1 LSHRAA
7 TLRLQEPFTISRAT
21 DEEVDEIFVELEL
34 DGIAGY
40 GEASPQDVY
49 GESVESAGT
58 FLDAAE
64 ELLGDDPFAF

>member
-34 DGIAGY
+34 DGMVGD
-40 GEASPQDVY
+40 GEASP
-49 GESVESAGT
+49 
-58 FLDAAE
+58 
-64 ELLGDDPFAF
+64 